1 MTAPLYI
8 PVTPT
13 IMAGSLN
20 FMKDSASTAEAL
32 FIKFNCL
39 PSLHSQLQQLIIDVT
54 NSGQTL
60 RDTALIAKMSLETN
74 LKALAYLE
82 IELKNAEHTDKD
94 ILAERDNLPANAKS
108 KLRDF
113 KDQLSAQMSNIESP
127 LSPSL
132 TQEHLKEFKK
142 DQIEAEAALILLNEQ
157 KIKFQEQR
165 QILTDAI
172 DVLSQGSPEAISKNV
187 TLTQQSLTQ
196 LGMAS
201 PHIAVI
207 LLAINQMKET
217 IVTIGEGTR
226 YKDMVKQRDTLVSK
240 ITVQST
246 SIASKQKQIVAIM
259 GKIEFIDTLHTIVN
273 LLKTYSCEY
282 QHVIENFESF
292 TAQSD
297 ADFKSNAQQ
306 FITLLTPISNPW

>member
-1 MTAPLYI
+1 MS
-8 PVTPT
+8 
-13 IMAGSLN
+13 GSLN
-20 FMKDSASTAEAL
+20 FMRDSSNNAEAL
-32 FIKFNCL
+32 FIKFNHL
-39 PSLHSQLQQLIIDVT
+39 PSLHNKFHLLVIDVIK
-54 NSGQTL
+54 SSQTL
-60 RDTALIAKMSLETN
+60 RDTALTAKMTLETN
-74 LKALAYLE
+74 LKALTH
-82 IELKNAEHTDKD
+82 IETALANSVHAHGDV
-94 ILAERDNLPANAKS
+94 IAERTNIHANVKC
-108 KLRDF
+108 KMREWT
-113 KDQLSAQMSNIESP
+113 DQLSSELSNIKSP
-127 LSPSL
+127 SPSSL
-132 TQEHLKEFKK
+132 TQGYLKESEQ
-142 DQIEAEAALILLNEQ
+142 DHAEAEAALALLSEQ
-157 KIKFQEQR
+157 KIKLQEQR
-165 QILTDAI
+165 KILTAAI
-172 DVLSQGSPEAISKNV
+172 DALSQGNPEAINKNA

-292 TAQSD
+292 AAQSD